1 MSKEIKV
8 FICFAAE
15 DRYSIAEP
23 IVYHLKNYGIH
34 MWYDRQALL
43 MGDNR
48 KEKNLNEGANG
59 CQYTIAIISKNT
71 INSPCTMEELSIIK
85 RRSLLNDV
93 VVFPIL
99 YELLP
104 EDIPFELQWIKEL
117 IFKETDRHSGTRDIC
132 NHIACKITGDFLKE
146 KKYKTI
152 NDIIIT
158 KIQELPVATH
168 EILYRYQMID
178 TENLNSRISLL
189 YATYLIIS
197 NCGRLKE
204 NNILH
209 LVSKTF
215 DRLFSET
222 RLNLDIDYRE
232 LWLLENSICLLVN
245 GYLSSC
251 TESNIS
257 TIIFESNSGR

>member
-1 MSKEIKV
+1 MSKDTKV

-48 KEKNLNEGANG
+48 KEKNLNEGANE
-59 CQYTIAIISKNT
+59 CEYTIAIISKNT
-71 INSPCTMEELSIIK
+71 IDSPCTMEELSIIK

-93 VVFPIL
+93 VVFPVL
-99 YELLP
+99 YEFLP

-132 NHIACKITGDFLKE
+132 NHIACKITGDFLKDKE
-146 KKYKTI
+146 YKTI
-152 NDIIIT
+152 KDIINT
-158 KIQELPVATH
+158 KIQELPIVTY
-168 EILYRYQMID
+168 EILYKYQMVD
-178 TENLNSRISLL
+178 TENLNSRVSLL
-189 YATYLIIS
+189 YATYLTLS
-197 NCGRLKE
+197 KCGKIKE
-204 NNILH
+204 NNITY
-209 LVSKTF
+209 LVSKIF

-222 RLNLDIDYRE
+222 RLNIDVDYRE
-232 LWLLENSICLLVN
+232 LWLLENSTCLLIN
-245 GYLSSC
+245 CYLSSC
-251 TESNIS
+251 TESKIS
-257 TIIFESNSGR
+257 TINFDNNSGR